1 MSDIAHLTPLS
12 SRETPAAPRPPRY
25 SGRAVTRPWPRT
37 LLAGLCAVA
46 LGLSVGGCSISY
58 KLDSWF
64 GEKED
69 AKPATTGSVPA
80 APAAQPPKPGAS
92 SAAPQGRDLAF
103 AKAAVSE
110 VLSRGG
116 SDASQP
122 WENPESGARG
132 TVTPVAA
139 AYTHEGFTCRDF
151 RASYVRGESES
162 WLQGEACR
170 MHRGKWEVRSM
181 RPLQGS

>member
-1 MSDIAHLTPLS
+1 M
-12 SRETPAAPRPPRY
+12 
-25 SGRAVTRPWPRT
+25 TRLWPRS
-37 LLAGLCAVA
+37 LLAGLCAIG

-58 KLDSWF
+58 KLDAMF
-64 GEKED
+64 GDKED

-80 APAAQPPKPGAS
+80 APAAEPAKPGPT
-92 SAAPQGRDLAF
+92 SAVPQERDLAYT
-103 AKAAVSE
+103 KAAVSE

-122 WENPESGARG
+122 WENPQTGARG

-139 AYTHEGFTCRDF
+139 AYTQDGFTCRDF

-170 MHRGKWEVRSM
+170 MHRGKWEVRSL
-181 RPLQGS
+181 RPLQPS

>member
-1 MSDIAHLTPLS
+1 V
-12 SRETPAAPRPPRY
+12 
-25 SGRAVTRPWPRT
+25 VTRLWPRT
-37 LLAGLCAVA
+37 LLSGLCAIG

-58 KLDSWF
+58 KLDSMF
-64 GEKED
+64 GDKED
-69 AKPATTGSVPA
+69 AKPTATGSVPA
-80 APAAQPPKPGAS
+80 APASPAAPAGQPAKPGAS
-92 SAAPQGRDLAF
+92 SAVPQERDLAY
-103 AKAAVSE
+103 AKAAASE

-122 WENPESGARG
+122 WENPQTGARG

-151 RASYVRGESES
+151 RASYVRGETES

-181 RPLQGS
+181 RPLQPS